1 MKQIT
6 YIVIACTIVLLG
18 SCELDYSEGTVYSKE
33 EMFAMRAKGIDR
45 MVWGIYGQLDY
56 DAGDKYTN
64 GAMMASA
71 TDEADCP
78 WEGSTIHQFYNG
90 AWSALCPNTNAWGHY
105 YTAIRQANLFL
116 NEAADLTF
124 EEYKYNKDYA
134 DYMKNIVGINMKF
147 VSCVR
152 TFTLV

>member
-78 WEGSTIHQFYNG
+78 WKALQFINFTMGLGVLYV
-90 AWSALCPNTNAWGHY
+90 
-105 YTAIRQANLFL
+105 
-116 NEAADLTF
+116 LTQMLGDIIIPLLG
-124 EEYKYNKDYA
+124 K
-134 DYMKNIVGINMKF
+134 
-147 VSCVR
+147 
-152 TFTLV
+152 